1 MDRSPQLVSLVM
13 RTLGNRPR
21 ELRRALNSV
30 AASTW
35 QQVEVIIV
43 YQGTEDQRWDEL
55 QRVAKDLSPLS
66 ISLLLNPESGD
77 RRAENLNIG
86 WDFGRGRFIGF
97 LDDDDTLEPNHIQ
110 ILIEAMAAT
119 GHTWAYSQTLLR
131 KEDEEFRVVS
141 ESRPFRRK
149 RFSLADMW
157 NENFVPIH
165 SLLIDRDNLSPQL
178 MKSPFLAELV
188 RAEDW
193 DFLLRL
199 SYNHEPAV
207 VDDFTCVYYVST
219 GSRNTNIS
227 LMNDDKNSESEQR
240 NREAWARCSNIVD
253 QRKSNLVQQN
263 WWAREYFK
271 PAPPLRLSPDTIVST
286 KSQAAASESSAF
298 FDFRRRVARKLIRM
312 LERML

>member
-110 ILIEAMAAT
+110 ILIEA
-119 GHTWAYSQTLLR
+119 
-131 KEDEEFRVVS
+131 
-141 ESRPFRRK
+141 
-149 RFSLADMW
+149 
-157 NENFVPIH
+157 
-165 SLLIDRDNLSPQL
+165 IDR
-178 MKSPFLAELV
+178 KS
-188 RAEDW
+188 
-193 DFLLRL
+193 
-199 SYNHEPAV
+199 V
-207 VDDFTCVYYVST
+207 V
-219 GSRNTNIS
+219 
-227 LMNDDKNSESEQR
+227 
-240 NREAWARCSNIVD
+240 
-253 QRKSNLVQQN
+253 
-263 WWAREYFK
+263 
-271 PAPPLRLSPDTIVST
+271 
-286 KSQAAASESSAF
+286 
-298 FDFRRRVARKLIRM
+298 
-312 LERML
+312 